1 MSISAIRPG
10 ILQVVP
16 NLEEG
21 TAGRA
26 ILATAKLLVEEGW
39 RSCVASAGG
48 PLARELVAH
57 GSAHVTASIESS
69 NPLTLSTNLAKLVKA
84 IREHKVELVHAHSR
98 AAAWSA
104 SFAARRAG
112 AAFVTSFET
121 AYPGGEGGLK
131 KRYNAVLAQ
140 GARIIANSEYLAEH
154 IARTY
159 DVEPARLRIVRH
171 GIDLDAFDPKRMRG
185 HRMAK
190 LNERW
195 QLGLERRIV
204 LLPGRVVRGR
214 GHLLMLDAM
223 QRLAR
228 DDFVLLILGDLDPA
242 DPYVREL
249 EGRVRGS
256 GLVERVHFAGAC
268 DDLPAAY
275 ALADVV
281 VMPAAADA
289 TDIDAAPAI
298 EAQAMGKPVILGNV
312 GALGEAVLPAATG
325 WLVPPG
331 DTDELA
337 WSLERALAMEEPTR
351 ERIAERAR
359 GFVMRE
365 YSTEQSARRTIAV
378 YRELVRNAP
387 RPNLPEPV
395 VERLAIPQVG

>member
-1 MSISAIRPG
+1 
-10 ILQVVP
+10 VVP
-16 NLEEG
+16 SLEEG
-21 TAGRA
+21 TAARA
-26 ILATAKLLVEEGW
+26 ILATAKLLAAEGW

-48 PLARELVAH
+48 PLVRELVAH

-121 AYPGGEGGLK
+121 AYAGGEGGLK

-154 IARTY
+154 ISKTY
-159 DVEPARLRIVRH
+159 DVEPARLRIVRQ
-171 GIDLDAFDPKRMRG
+171 GIDLEAYDPAKMRG

-190 LNERW
+190 LHERW

-214 GHLLMLDAM
+214 GHLAMLDAM

-242 DPYVREL
+242 DAYVREL
-249 EGRVRGS
+249 ESRVRSS
-256 GLVERVHFAGAC
+256 GLAKRVHFASGG

-275 ALADVV
+275 ALADLV

-289 TDIDAAPAI
+289 TDVDAVPAI

-325 WLVPPG
+325 WLVAPG
-331 DTDELA
+331 DIDELA
-337 WSLERALAMEEPTR
+337 WSLDRALAMEKPTL
-351 ERIAERAR
+351 ERLAERAR
-359 GFVMRE
+359 SFVMRE

-395 VERLAIPQVG
+395 VERLAIPQVD